1 MMIFISV
8 FMVTIK
14 LEIQA
19 VCELGVSFLSYV
31 VHIDGRPFIDSDLN
45 QAEKNAL
52 ISATFTLYAGLYYL
66 SGLGSWASFC
76 LYLLIVLVNCLFGA
90 SWLKGFLREQLGAL
104 SKSPFGQ
111 KILKKVPFLAR
122 FANFDA
128 TNFNAKSPVT
138 LSQTPEVFPFFR
150 YFPFFF

>member
-1 MMIFISV
+1 MIFISV

-19 VCELGVSFLSYV
+19 VCVLGVSFLSYLI
-31 VHIDGRPFIDSDLN
+31 HIDSRPFIDTDLN

-66 SGLGSWASFC
+66 SGLGSWTSFC
-76 LYLLIVLVNCLFGA
+76 LYLLIVFVNCMFGM
-90 SWLKGFLREQLGAL
+90 SWLKGFLREQLASL
-104 SKSPFGQ
+104 SKSPIGQ
-111 KILKKVPFLAR
+111 KVLKKLPFLAR

-128 TNFNAKSPVT
+128 SSLNIKSPVT
-138 LSQTPEVFPFFR
+138 VSQTPEVEFLI
-150 YFPFFF
+150 YHN